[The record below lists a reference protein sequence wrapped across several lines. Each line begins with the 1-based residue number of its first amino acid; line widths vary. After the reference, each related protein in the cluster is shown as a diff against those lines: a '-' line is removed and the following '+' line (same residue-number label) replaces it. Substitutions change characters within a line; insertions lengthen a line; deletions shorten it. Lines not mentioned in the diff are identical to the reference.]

1 MLVAILV
8 LAIYLNLFLSRA
20 AASSCCNYNEILI
33 EALRVDFILSFEILG
48 QSGLADNRN
57 LAH

>member
-8 LAIYLNLFLSRA
+8 LAIYLNLFLSRV
-20 AASSCCNYNEILI
+20 AASSCCNYNESFI
-33 EALRVDFILSFEILG
+33 EALRADFILSFEILG
-48 QSGLADNRN
+48 QSGLAGYRD